1 MTEKQQV
8 LNLWLAESAL
18 DTFVIGWAFYDGTSG
33 YIPTIPLEDPPYKI
47 GTDALKDGWFLIQ
60 SPALPMSL
68 PGSEH
73 NISYLPNEFV
83 FERRFTE

>member
-8 LNLWLAESAL
+8 LYLWLAESAL
-18 DTFVIGWAFYDGTSG
+18 DTAVIGWAFYDGTSG
-33 YIPTIPLEDPPYKI
+33 DSPTIPLEDPPYKI

-60 SPALPMSL
+60 SPVLAISS
-68 PGSEH
+68 PGAEH
-73 NISYLPNEFV
+73 SIAYLPNEFV